1 MTAWWLVP
9 LLAGAVLLLGG
20 GRLPRWRAGTVR
32 PSSAVR
38 TRSVPA
44 PFRMEL
50 VGAALDAG
58 LPIPRALAAVAEA
71 EGSRRLAEVAARL
84 ELGLTWES
92 SWGPGAADA
101 DASGAEDRV
110 RAGALS
116 GRRPLSLLAPWRR
129 PSSGRGR
136 ENPELEHLGRALG
149 FASRTGT
156 PAARMLRAEALATR
170 RRARREAEK
179 RASSLGVRLVL
190 PLGLCSLPALICLG
204 VLPVV
209 IGLFSSLAS

>member
-1 MTAWWLVP
+1 MTACWLVL
-9 LLAGAVLLLGG
+9 LLAGSVLLLSG
-20 GRLPRWRAGTVR
+20 GRPQRRREGRARRRCAAG
-32 PSSAVR
+32 PHPI
-38 TRSVPA
+38 PA

-84 ELGLTWES
+84 ELGLTWDS
-92 SWGPGAADA
+92 SWGPGVADA
-101 DASGAEDRV
+101 DASGWGNRGN
-110 RAGALS
+110 RGRLS
-116 GRRPLSLLAPWRR
+116 GGRLLSSRAPWRR
-129 PSSGRGR
+129 PPSGRGR
-136 ENPELEHLGRALG
+136 ETSDLEQLGRALG
-149 FASRTGT
+149 FASRTGA
-156 PAARMLRAEALATR
+156 PAARMLRAEALAAR

-209 IGLFSSLAS
+209 IGLFSSLGP